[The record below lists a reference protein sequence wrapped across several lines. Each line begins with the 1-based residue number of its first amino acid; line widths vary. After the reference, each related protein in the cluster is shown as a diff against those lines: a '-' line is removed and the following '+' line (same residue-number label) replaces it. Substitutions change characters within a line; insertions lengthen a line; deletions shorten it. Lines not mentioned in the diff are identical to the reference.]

1 MTSPRFPHI
10 VAALMSL
17 AVACGGASQEAA
29 TAPSPHQA
37 TDPTLPDTG
46 DNQAGQAAAP
56 GGFLHI
62 APFKITIQKQGSAE
76 RTELTGDAE
85 GNLTMERFGKDGKS
99 EKRVLGVRVTA
110 DGHLTGKDVPPD
122 MVALAA
128 DGTLLFDGKPTS
140 AKVASDGTVSKDGK
154 VGMRIEGGK
163 VVNLAG
169 VLSSKV
175 SVNGKVVEE
184 SHWTATVEGDDA
196 TRQLAAFVLV
206 ATMSGRS
213 VETSAGGGRHLVQVA
228 VPMAPVSGSKMKPI
242 EVTLKQVD
250 DATTV
255 TAGFFQGLKPGL
267 YHFVVHEK
275 GDCSHKAA
283 RAGKAWAGAAALD
296 LSMKVDAQGGN
307 IDESGLPI
315 QVADLGGHAL
325 VLHADKKGKPG
336 KPVACGVIPAALPEP
351 GAAAPAAR
359 AGPGPGPGARAPA
372 LSHRPA
378 ASVAGRTAASPL
390 AGLAAVVF
398 CATAGDLGAS
408 SLRGQPPH
416 RRPGP

>member
-1 MTSPRFPHI
+1 MTSSRFPYLL
-10 VAALMSL
+10 AALMSL
-17 AVACGGASQEAA
+17 VVVACGGASQDAPTTPKGPQEPASTGAA
-29 TAPSPHQA
+29 TS
-37 TDPTLPDTG
+37 
-46 DNQAGQAAAP
+46 QAGQAAAP
-56 GGFLHI
+56 AGFLHI
-62 APFKITIQKQGSAE
+62 APFKITIEKQGSAE

-99 EKRVLGVRVTA
+99 EKRVAGVRVTA
-110 DGHLTGKDVPPD
+110 DGHLTGKDVPPG

-128 DGTLLFDGKPTS
+128 DGTLLFNGKPTS

-163 VVNLAG
+163 VVDLAG

-184 SHWTATVEGDDA
+184 SHWIATVEGDDA
-196 TRQLAAFVLV
+196 TRQLAAFVLI

-213 VETSAGGGRHLVQVA
+213 VETSAGGGHHMVMVS

-242 EVTLKQVD
+242 EVSLKQVD

-267 YHFVVHEK
+267 YHFVVHDK

-296 LSMKVDAQGGN
+296 LSMKIDASGGN

-315 QVADLGGHAL
+315 KVVDLGGHAL

-336 KPVACGVIPAALPEP
+336 KAVACGVIPAALPAP
-351 GAAAPAAR
+351 GAAAPAA
-359 AGPGPGPGARAPA
+359 PAPA
-372 LSHRPA
+372 PTTSH
-378 ASVAGRTAASPL
+378 
-390 AGLAAVVF
+390 
-398 CATAGDLGAS
+398 
-408 SLRGQPPH
+408 
-416 RRPGP
+416 